1 MDVLLNNVILK
12 EISKH
17 IGKKWRAEVFCMN
30 ERLTWE
36 QIQKKF
42 PDKWVGLVEVEY
54 EPDNDAT
61 IKSAVVKYTNKS
73 KSELTRMQIQT
84 NGEILGRYTTPDN
97 VFQLGAVVYFG

>member
-12 EISKH
+12 EIFKH

-36 QIQKKF
+36 QIQEKY
-42 PDKWVGLVEVEY
+42 PDQWVGLVEVEY

-73 KSELTRMQIQT
+73 KSELTRMQILT

-97 VFQLGAVVYFG
+97 VFQLGAVGYFG

>member
-61 IKSAVVKYTNKS
+61 IRSAVVKYTNKS